1 MEILVRKHGPCNCML
16 AAITPCFVSQR
27 RKGRKGHT
35 RLQGPCLAPALKPCS
50 TAYSTIR
57 YIVFTR
63 ITCVTAVTQLCV
75 SCHTIVC
82 RLSYCCVTADTQVG
96 QTM

>member
-50 TAYSTIR
+50 DRHVYP
-57 YIVFTR
+57 
-63 ITCVTAVTQLCV
+63 TCVTAVTQLCV

>member
-35 RLQGPCLAPALKPCS
+35 RLQGPCLAPVIKQCS

-57 YIVFTR
+57 YIVHSHN
-63 ITCVTAVTQLCV
+63 LCDG
-75 SCHTIVC
+75 CHTVVSQ
-82 RLSYCCVTADTQVG
+82 LSHNCVPAVLLLCDS
-96 QTM
+96 